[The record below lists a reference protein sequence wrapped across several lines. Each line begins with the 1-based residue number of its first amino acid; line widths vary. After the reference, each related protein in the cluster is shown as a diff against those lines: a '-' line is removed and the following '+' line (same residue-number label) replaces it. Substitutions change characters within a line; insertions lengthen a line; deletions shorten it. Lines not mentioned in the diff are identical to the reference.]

1 MARILAVDDEED
13 IRSLLEM
20 QVSGAGHEVLLAG
33 DGAEALQQVEAQ
45 HPDLVLLDV
54 AMPVMDGLQML
65 ERLRAEPAT
74 RDLPVIAVS
83 GRLDVRTVERLRAL
97 GVRILVRKPHSN
109 GELQDRIREALTSV
123 AS

>member
-33 DGAEALQQVEAQ
+33 DGVEGLQQIQ
-45 HPDLVLLDV
+45 TQRPHLVLLDLV
-54 AMPVMDGLQML
+54 MPVMDGLQML

-74 RDLPVIAVS
+74 RNLPVIAVS
-83 GRLDVRTVERLRAL
+83 GRLDVRTVERLQAL
-97 GVRILVRKPHSN
+97 GVCSLVRKPHSN
-109 GELQDRIREALTSV
+109 GELQDRIREALG
-123 AS
+123 A